1 MRPFTRRFP
10 MRFLYVLTFLLVM
23 GHPAASQTTFYI
35 PVFYAPAPTRSTGT
49 SLPTFTA
56 WSSRVQAYNTR
67 ETPGYVQ
74 TVDRFPSFGPAPCLS
89 DPVPVLPH
97 NAEYYLGNCG
107 DAQGALAFI
116 KVEVS
121 SGVVLG
127 ANVVK
132 VDGLYGCGFG
142 FQQFVIDQGRAPLPV
157 FSSLFPA
164 GATTIAG
171 DVGLGSSWTC
181 AAAIGEDYRRRV
193 NLTIL
198 NAGGEEAVVF
208 VRVLPIRPSAPLL
221 EISYSI
227 PARQVQQ
234 FRLPI
239 PDFPTGA
246 AYENMAWV
254 EVTSTQ
260 PYLSYVSTI
269 FENGQPGSQPFEV
282 FPSRLP

>member
-1 MRPFTRRFP
+1 
-10 MRFLYVLTFLLVM
+10 MRFLYLSPLLFMM
-23 GHPAASQTTFYI
+23 GHPAASQVTAYV
-35 PVFYAPAPTRSTGT
+35 PVFNAPAPTRSTGT
-49 SLPTFTA
+49 SLPAFTG
-56 WSSRVQAYNTR
+56 WYSLVQAYNTGG
-67 ETPGYVQ
+67 TTGYVR
-74 TVDRFPSFGPAPCLS
+74 TVDRFPSVGPGPCLS
-89 DPVPVLPH
+89 DPVLVLPH

-107 DAQGALAFI
+107 GAQGGLAFI

-121 SGVVLG
+121 SGMVLG
-127 ANVVK
+127 AHVAK

-142 FQQFVIDQGRAPLPV
+142 FQQFVIEQGRAPLPV

-198 NAGGEEAVVF
+198 NAGEEEAAVF

-221 EISYSI
+221 EISYLI
-227 PARQVQQ
+227 PVRQVQQ

-246 AYENMAWV
+246 AYENNAWV

-260 PYLSYVSTI
+260 PYLSYVTTI
-269 FENGQPGSQPFEV
+269 FENGQPGSQPFEI